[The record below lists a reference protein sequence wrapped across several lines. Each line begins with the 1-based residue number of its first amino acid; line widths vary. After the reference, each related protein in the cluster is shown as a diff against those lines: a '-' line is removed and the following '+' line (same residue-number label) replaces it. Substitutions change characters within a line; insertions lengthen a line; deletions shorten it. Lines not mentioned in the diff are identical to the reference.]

1 MKNLTLSP
9 SLTPKQP
16 QQGLHPAGSVDAAAP
31 VSQETLSAS
40 QESLSETSVEN
51 CGSVDSPLSPSFPSA
66 ISPAQVPPTGPD
78 SGLVS
83 GPGETVAAVETAG
96 HQGPNPHVEK
106 RAVDSSDDGAEVPTV
121 ESPGRAE
128 QNPQLGDSS
137 VDDGAVSIGQSS
149 GLTDG
154 FETDAD
160 DDDGLNVIPEAD
172 LADLEHDLHSPK
184 HPNYEEGGP
193 WAYANEVTSR
203 IFFIT
208 QYEKHEA
215 SGTELLSQATVEKFC
230 AGSGIKRFTWIRHD
244 KDTLTAKEARESGRQ
259 PGELKGAHFHIAVEM
274 KNAASIGSVAR
285 KLGIAPQY
293 VEAKK
298 GRGVFMDLNEYM
310 THEHP
315 KQLAKGKHRYDDA
328 EVHTSIENWREQLNE
343 HIASRSAS
351 GKSRKL
357 AERQDEMCL
366 KILRGEWTLRQARQ
380 ADDEAYAKCSDRA
393 RKMRGEYLAACK
405 PPEARVNFY
414 FNGPGGSGKTVL
426 AKALAKSLYPDLDD
440 KECYF
445 IVGAD
450 GVGFQHYDGQPVVIY
465 DDFRAVDF
473 VGRFGRGDTFKMF
486 DQHPNDVVLNIKY
499 GSVSLINTVSIV
511 TGIESYRDFCDG
523 LAGTYVDRLGNKHI
537 AEDDRQSYRRFPFFV
552 NVGLEWFEWHMNR
565 GFVDNIDYHS
575 SQRIMRVEQ
584 SLRNYSALLD
594 TLDDASRDEVI
605 KEVGDAWFGRVLELA
620 SPEAVARAEQRTKAE
635 VLGELIGGTKVRLPA
650 SESAE
655 DNEFYDL
662 GDGQLRA
669 KYDLYE
675 DQIEG
680 LAAAPHEWY
689 LIARARFVLD
699 ELKRMINSQSY
710 VIPGG
715 MNSSRELRIAYDE
728 HRGVMAQLIALES
741 QVSQHSLHLGTQDE
755 ATAVMDALRKE
766 YVEQQ
771 GNGDPSVKGVAD
783 FVSTKA
789 KQISDWVAGEAARLA
804 SATQAPNA
812 VAQHPGES

>member
-1 MKNLTLSP
+1 M
-9 SLTPKQP
+9 TPRQS
-16 QQGLHPAGSVDAAAP
+16 QQGLHPAGSANAAAP
-31 VSQETLSAS
+31 AS
-40 QESLSETSVEN
+40 QDSLSETSVEH
-51 CGSVDSPLSPSFPSA
+51 CGFVDSPPSPSSPSP

-96 HQGPNPHVEK
+96 HQGPNPHLEK
-106 RAVDSSDDGAEVPTV
+106 PTVDSSDDGAEVPTV

-128 QNPQLGDSS
+128 QNPQLRDSS

-172 LADLEHDLHSPK
+172 LADLQHDLHSPK

-193 WAYANEVTSR
+193 WAYANEITAR

-244 KDTLTAKEARESGRQ
+244 KDTLSAKEARESGRQ

-285 KLGIAPQY
+285 KLGIPPQY

-328 EVHTSIENWREQLNE
+328 EVHTSMENWREQLNE
-343 HIASRSAS
+343 HIARRSAG
-351 GKSRKL
+351 GKLRKL

-465 DDFRAVDF
+465 DDFRAVDL

-486 DQHPNDVVLNIKY
+486 DQRPNDVVLNIKY
-499 GSVSLINTVSIV
+499 GSVSLINAVSIV
-511 TGIESYRDFCDG
+511 TGIESYEAFCDG
-523 LAGTYVDRLGNKHI
+523 LAGTYTDRRGNDHI

-552 NVGLEWFEWHMNR
+552 NVGLDSFEWHMNR
-565 GFVDNIDYHS
+565 GFVDNINYHS

-594 TLDDASRDEVI
+594 TLDDASRDEVV
-605 KEVGDAWFGRVLELA
+605 KEVGNAWFGRVLELA

-669 KYDLYE
+669 KYDLLE

-689 LIARARFVLD
+689 LIARAHVVLD
-699 ELKRMINSQSY
+699 ELRRMINKQALTFT
-710 VIPGG
+710 VGINAIP
-715 MNSSRELRIAYDE
+715 ELRCAAADV
-728 HRGVMAQLIALES
+728 GSATASVTDFES
-741 QVSQHSLHLGTQDE
+741 QVSQHPLRLGTQD
-755 ATAVMDALRKE
+755 AITAVVDALRKE
-766 YVEQQ
+766 FETQRNPLESDTRAVGE
-771 GNGDPSVKGVAD
+771 
-783 FVSTKA
+783 FVSKKA
-789 KQISDWVAGEAARLA
+789 DQIRSWAAGEAARLA